1 MAFVVRAIFLYGLNG
16 YGRFP
21 VLVQGQNE
29 PKQYQARLRIRFG
42 KSTMQNRHII
52 DPHREITP
60 RAALGSAV
68 ASPITFDCFGL
79 EFLGWL
85 SSEVGSDV

>member
-1 MAFVVRAIFLYGLNG
+1 M
-16 YGRFP
+16 
-21 VLVQGQNE
+21 QGPNE
-29 PKQYQARLRIRFG
+29 PKQYQDMLRTRFG
-42 KSTMQNRHII
+42 KSTIQNRHII
-52 DPHREITP
+52 DPIRAITP